1 MRAQPRPSGPA
12 ERAREIERL
21 YPAARGLMPYGEI
34 KTWWGVEVGAIRSA
48 AAFEAALE
56 KLKP

>member
-1 MRAQPRPSGPA
+1 
-12 ERAREIERL
+12 
-21 YPAARGLMPYGEI
+21 MPYGEI